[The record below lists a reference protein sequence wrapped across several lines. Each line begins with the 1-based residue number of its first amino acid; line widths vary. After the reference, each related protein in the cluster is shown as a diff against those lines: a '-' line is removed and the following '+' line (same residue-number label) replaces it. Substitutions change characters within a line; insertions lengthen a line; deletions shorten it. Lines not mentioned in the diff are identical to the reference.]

1 MINIGSPADFGVVG
15 IPQAIPQFP
24 GHPFAAGGQK
34 GLLSVGQ
41 GGGTQVT
48 VGEVQTIP
56 HPPGQPFSAGGQVSI
71 PPVGHRGGVQMTV
84 GILHTTPH
92 PPEQPF
98 PAGGQVKVPSEGH
111 GGGVQTTAGV
121 ETCETVGAGEVGT
134 AMAATGIPATKRRRR
149 KMAQGN
155 LLSILVIVREFIKG
169 IGLQTG
175 STFGFSRILR
185 LMTFFVKMQ

>member
-1 MINIGSPADFGVVG
+1 MIITGSPADFGVVG
-15 IPQAIPQFP
+15 M
-24 GHPFAAGGQK
+24 
-34 GLLSVGQ
+34 
-41 GGGTQVT
+41 T
-48 VGEVQTIP
+48 QTIP

-71 PPVGHRGGVQMTV
+71 PPVGHRGGVQTTV

-121 ETCETVGAGEVGT
+121 ETFETVGAGDVGT

-155 LLSILVIVREFIKG
+155 LLSIPFIVRNFIKG
-169 IGLQTG
+169 IGLHTG
-175 STFGFSRILR
+175 STCGFSRILS
-185 LMTFFVKMQ
+185 LMTVFVKM